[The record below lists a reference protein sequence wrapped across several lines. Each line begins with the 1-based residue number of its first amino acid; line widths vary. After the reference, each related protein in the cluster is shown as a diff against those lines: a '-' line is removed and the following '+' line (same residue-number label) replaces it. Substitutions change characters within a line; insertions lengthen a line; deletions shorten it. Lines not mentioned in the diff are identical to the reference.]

1 MFGSPKFTVTEAH
14 IKLLRKA
21 NVSWM
26 YMETG
31 APCIDFKRPYGNS
44 DVYPD
49 IAEVLNI
56 SVDEDGEYTDQQK
69 ILMDNVHEETQ
80 IALEIFLRTGTMI
93 SGTYTKNGYSYPW
106 IKVSE

>member
-1 MFGSPKFTVTEAH
+1 MFHGC
-14 IKLLRKA
+14 IWKLVLHVLIL
-21 NVSWM
+21 NVLM
-26 YMETG
+26 V
-31 APCIDFKRPYGNS
+31 

-93 SGTYTKNGYSYPW
+93 SGTYTKNGYSDPW